1 MSKQDKEYLTPNEVA
16 KLLKVSPVTVR
27 YWAQKGLLAAE
38 MTPGGHR
45 RFNRNEVARFAR
57 ERGIN
62 LFEDENE
69 QMRILIV
76 DDNHQVAS
84 FLAEL
89 FSMFPDRVVTEI
101 ANNGF
106 DAGQKVRVF
115 KPNLVLMD
123 VMMPDMNG
131 FEACEMIK
139 RDPETAGIRVIAM
152 SGYCT
157 PENLERITHAGAET
171 CIRKP
176 IDTHA
181 LLKLIGLR

>member
-89 FSMFPDRVVTEI
+89 FSMYPERVTTEI

-106 DAGQKVRVF
+106 DAGQKIRVF
-115 KPNLVLMD
+115 RPNLVLMD

-139 RDPETAGIRVIAM
+139 RRALHRV
-152 SGYCT
+152 
-157 PENLERITHAGAET
+157 L
-171 CIRKP
+171 
-176 IDTHA
+176 A
-181 LLKLIGLR
+181 LFDEKLRPAAPDA